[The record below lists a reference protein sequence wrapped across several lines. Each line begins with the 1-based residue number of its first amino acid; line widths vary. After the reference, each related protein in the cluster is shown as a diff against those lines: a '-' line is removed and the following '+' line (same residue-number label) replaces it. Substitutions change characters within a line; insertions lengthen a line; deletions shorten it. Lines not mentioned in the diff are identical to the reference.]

1 MPGLAC
7 LGGQEQSTIEAIS
20 LAADLGSHAMPE
32 EPIDYDA
39 ALRDPAKCF
48 KEPAEVVKALD
59 LTLEQRI
66 EILRRW
72 ESDARLLMIA
82 SEENMQG
89 GERPRLQA
97 VHDCLRELG
106 VDPHDLSKETGSKLR

>member
-1 MPGLAC
+1 
-7 LGGQEQSTIEAIS
+7 
-20 LAADLGSHAMPE
+20 MPE